1 MVGIGVR
8 SNLNGILEAVAP
20 QIEFSFQ
27 LTEEDV
33 ALASDAFS
41 VRWRRCLLPGLAISA
56 VGALG
61 AIALIVLQPDW
72 LEIEFPQW
80 LGMDFAVI
88 AGSLVIAGSGKLI
101 PKLRRSLAIRQF
113 RRTPTAQNAMTYQ
126 VFDDRVT
133 VTSEL
138 GNAQVR
144 WEGFLKA
151 EERLGHLIL
160 YTSPITGYI
169 IPLAY
174 LTASQASQLRELV
187 RERITGPPPASQSLW
202 RRRF

>member
-1 MVGIGVR
+1 
-8 SNLNGILEAVAP
+8 VAP

-33 ALASDAFS
+33 ALACDAFS
-41 VRWRRCLLPGLAISA
+41 VRWRRCLVPGVAISA
-56 VGALG
+56 VGVLG
-61 AIALIVLQPDW
+61 ASALIVLQPDW
-72 LEIEFPQW
+72 LGIDFPQW

-88 AGSLVIAGSGKLI
+88 AAGLVIAASGKLI

-126 VFDDRVT
+126 VFDDHVT

-138 GNAQVR
+138 SNAQVR

-151 EERLGHLIL
+151 EEKPGHLIL
-160 YTSPITGYI
+160 YTSPIMGYI

-174 LTASQASQLRELV
+174 LTASEAPRLRELV
-187 RERITGPPPASQSLW
+187 RDRITGPPPAIRSL
-202 RRRF
+202 